1 VLQWSGSAWACAS
14 AGTGTITGVTAG
26 TDLTGGGTSGNVT
39 LSLNTSATNGLYAQ
53 LAAANTFTA
62 NQTVNGNI
70 VADASTLGVLGE
82 ANATSGGTVGVGGL
96 AASAAGYGVEGLNT
110 AVGGTGVFGTAPQ
123 FGVYGIATGSGNT
136 VGVFG
141 AGADGLQGSGTIHG
155 VYAASAGATGYG
167 VEGVNTGSGAAGGF
181 FNNGNSPALLASNSA
196 PYPSNPY
203 AGIIGVEGLSA
214 NVGVPV
220 GALVRYVL
228 AKYATGG
235 SGGLLELGPTMVHR
249 LWEPIERAER
259 ADTDAARLDAYGQL
273 KQMIQWLRLPL
284 DDPSIYPDQ
293 R

>member
-1 VLQWSGSAWACAS
+1 
-14 AGTGTITGVTAG
+14 VTAG

-136 VGVFG
+136 VGV
-141 AGADGLQGSGTIHG
+141 L
-155 VYAASAGATGYG
+155 V
-167 VEGVNTGSGAAGGF
+167 
-181 FNNGNSPALLASNSA
+181 PA
-196 PYPSNPY
+196 
-203 AGIIGVEGLSA
+203 
-214 NVGVPV
+214 
-220 GALVRYVL
+220 
-228 AKYATGG
+228 
-235 SGGLLELGPTMVHR
+235 PTAF
-249 LWEPIERAER
+249 RA
-259 ADTDAARLDAYGQL
+259 AARS
-273 KQMIQWLRLPL
+273 MVSMPHLPAQ
-284 DDPSIYPDQ
+284 PATASKV
-293 R
+293 